1 MHDEFWPNV
10 YMHLIQMQINM
21 RLFPS
26 PDMFPKV
33 TADLCIPSDKNAYCS
48 FIYSEY
54 MSTFKSL
61 RKNQSDFV

>member
-33 TADLCIPSDKNAYCS
+33 TADLCIPSDIATIKIS
-48 FIYSEY
+48 I
-54 MSTFKSL
+54 TV
-61 RKNQSDFV
+61 D